1 MGGEG
6 KMCIQWTGYKVKG
19 DMCSERHKMLPV
31 RGERACL
38 WMVRSNKPSERK
50 KNTLHRVCRV
60 IF

>member
-38 WMVRSNKPSERK
+38 WMVRSNKTSERK
-50 KNTLHRVCRV
+50 KHST
-60 IF
+60 